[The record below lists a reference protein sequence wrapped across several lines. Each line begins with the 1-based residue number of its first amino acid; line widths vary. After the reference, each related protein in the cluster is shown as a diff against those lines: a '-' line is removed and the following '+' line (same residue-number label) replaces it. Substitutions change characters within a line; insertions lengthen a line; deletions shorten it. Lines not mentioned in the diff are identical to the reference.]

1 MWLLIS
7 GVLILLVASV
17 LHSYCAIG
25 VKASPV
31 IAPAIFYSRAGIILQ
46 IGWIVLFVAGTV
58 MLFIV
63 NWIVGIVA
71 IPVYWL
77 VLPILITPSMKKYML
92 GSWDDNKHI
101 LEKRGYTKYNYL
113 SGDWWKRDELKRD

>member
-25 VKASPV
+25 MKALPV
-31 IAPAIFYSRAGIILQ
+31 IAPAIFNSRAGITLQ
-46 IGWIVLFVAGTV
+46 IGRSVLFVAGTV

-63 NWIVGIVA
+63 NSIVG
-71 IPVYWL
+71 
-77 VLPILITPSMKKYML
+77 
-92 GSWDDNKHI
+92 
-101 LEKRGYTKYNYL
+101 
-113 SGDWWKRDELKRD
+113 SGGRETNLNGI

>member
-25 VKASPV
+25 VKTSPV
-31 IAPAIFYSRAGIILQ
+31 IAPAIFYSRAGLILQ
-46 IGWIVLFVAGTV
+46 VG
-58 MLFIV
+58 
-63 NWIVGIVA
+63 WIVGIVA

-77 VLPILITPSMKKYML
+77 VLPILITPSMKKFML
-92 GSWDDNKHI
+92 GSWDDKHI

-113 SGDWWKRDELKRD
+113 SGDWWKRDEMKQD

>member
-31 IAPAIFYSRAGIILQ
+31 IAPAIFYPRAGIILQ
-46 IGWIVLFVAGTV
+46 IGWIVR
-58 MLFIV
+58 
-63 NWIVGIVA
+63 IVA

-92 GSWDDNKHI
+92 GPWMTISIFWRN
-101 LEKRGYTKYNYL
+101 
-113 SGDWWKRDELKRD
+113 GDIRSITI